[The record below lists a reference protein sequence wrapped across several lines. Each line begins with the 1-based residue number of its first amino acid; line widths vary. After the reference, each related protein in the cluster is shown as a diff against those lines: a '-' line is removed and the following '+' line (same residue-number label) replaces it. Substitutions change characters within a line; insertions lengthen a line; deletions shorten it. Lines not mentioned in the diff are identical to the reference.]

1 MFDRSRKSLGVALIV
16 SAALVAATTPSFAH
30 NAAYCDRYARHEAS
44 AGSNDAMMW
53 ILPLAALGAGAGAVV
68 GVAAVGAGIAVG
80 TGAAVGG
87 ASGAAVGAVGSATHH
102 GSDYNAA
109 YDACIAG
116 AR

>member
-1 MFDRSRKSLGVALIV
+1 MFERSRKSLGVILVV
-16 SAALVAATTPSFAH
+16 SAALVAATTPSFSH
-30 NAAYCDRYARHEAS
+30 NASYCDRYARHEAA

-68 GVAAVGAGIAVG
+68 GVAAAGAGIAVG
-80 TGAAVGG
+80 TGAAVGAG
-87 ASGAAVGAVGSATHH
+87 SGAAVGAVGASTHH

-109 YDACIAG
+109 YEACISG